1 MAAVIWSAALLA
13 ETRFMATVP
22 LPVSRVPDALG
33 RFGRYGG
40 RYVPETLSAALD
52 QLERAY
58 AEALA
63 DPAFA
68 AELDALLST
77 FVGRPTPLHF
87 AERLTKHAGG
97 AAIWLK
103 REDLNHTGAHKI
115 NNTLGQ
121 TLLAVR
127 MGKKRIIAETGA
139 GQHGVATATACAR
152 FGLECVVY
160 MGAEDVR
167 RQAPNVRAMRLM
179 GAEVRP
185 VESGSRTLRDAIN
198 EAMRDWMASVETT
211 HYIIGSVVGPHPFPR
226 IVRDFQSVIGR
237 EAVEQCQ
244 KRLGRLPDTV
254 VACVGGGSN
263 AAGMFYPFVD
273 HPSVRLVGIEAGG
286 RSPKPGEHAASL
298 SYGAPGILHGSLS
311 YVLQD
316 EDGQTADVH
325 SVSAGLDYPGVG
337 PEHSYWRDLGRVTYS
352 SVTDTE
358 ALDTFDLVARR
369 EGILPALETSHA
381 LAWTMAEA
389 AKRPADE
396 IILVCLSGRGDKDA
410 AEIVR
415 LRGLAADG
423 SPA

>member
-1 MAAVIWSAALLA
+1 MPAAPAL
-13 ETRFMATVP
+13 
-22 LPVSRVPDALG
+22 SSVPDALG
-33 RFGRYGG
+33 RFGRFGG

-52 QLERAY
+52 QLEREY
-58 AEALA
+58 AKAQA
-63 DPAFA
+63 DPAFQ
-68 AELDALLST
+68 AELDGLLSA
-77 FVGRPTPLHF
+77 FVGRPTPLLF
-87 AERLTKHAGG
+87 AKRLTEYAGG
-97 AAIWLK
+97 AQIYFK
-103 REDLNHTGAHKI
+103 REDLSHTGAHKI

-121 TLLAVR
+121 GLLAIR
-127 MGKKRIIAETGA
+127 MGKRRIIAETGA

-167 RQAPNVRAMRLM
+167 RQAPNVRNMRFM

-198 EAMRDWMASVETT
+198 EAMRDWMGSVETT

-237 EAVEQCQ
+237 ETLEQCRRQ
-244 KRLGRLPDTV
+244 LGRLPDTV

-273 HPSVRLVGIEAGG
+273 HREVRLVGVEAGG
-286 RSPKPGEHAASL
+286 RSGKPGDHAASL
-298 SYGAPGILHGSLS
+298 SYGSPGILHGSLS

-316 EDGQTADVH
+316 PDGQTADVH

-337 PEHSYWRDLGRVTYS
+337 PEHAYWHDSGRVEYT
-352 SVTDTE
+352 SVSDGE
-358 ALDTFDLVARR
+358 ALDAFDLVAQR
-369 EGILPALETSHA
+369 EGVLPALETSHA
-381 LAWTMAEA
+381 LAWAAREA
-389 AKRPADE
+389 ARRPPSE
-396 IILVCLSGRGDKDA
+396 ILVVCLSGRGDKDA
-410 AEIVR
+410 AEIAR

-423 SPA
+423 SGK